1 MLSSLSSTIRTVFA
15 TPSPTFGNAPA
26 APRAA
31 PLVGRSVISE
41 RDRIVPAPVLGHRR
55 NPSCDILR
63 KGKRK
68 PMETRDS
75 TRRAAAESLAVQAL
89 GFLAGEPE
97 RLARFLALTGIGP
110 DRIRAAAASPGF
122 LAGVLDH
129 VASEDA
135 LVTAFA
141 AEAGVAPGEIEK
153 ARRILDGRDQA
164 SG

>member
-1 MLSSLSSTIRTVFA
+1 MQ
-15 TPSPTFGNAPA
+15 
-26 APRAA
+26 
-31 PLVGRSVISE
+31 
-41 RDRIVPAPVLGHRR
+41 
-55 NPSCDILR
+55 
-63 KGKRK
+63 
-68 PMETRDS
+68 TRDS
-75 TRRAAAESLAVQAL
+75 MRRDAAESLAVQAL

-141 AEAGVAPGEIEK
+141 AEAGVAPEEVEK
-153 ARRILDGRDQA
+153 ARRALGDQE
-164 SG
+164 SGVRNQGSGVK

>member
-1 MLSSLSSTIRTVFA
+1 MR
-15 TPSPTFGNAPA
+15 
-26 APRAA
+26 
-31 PLVGRSVISE
+31 
-41 RDRIVPAPVLGHRR
+41 RD
-55 NPSCDILR
+55 
-63 KGKRK
+63 
-68 PMETRDS
+68 
-75 TRRAAAESLAVQAL
+75 AAESLAVQAL

-141 AEAGVAPGEIEK
+141 TEAGIKPEEVAN
-153 ARRILDGRDQA
+153 ARRALDGGDQA
-164 SG
+164 SGIRDQE

>member
-1 MLSSLSSTIRTVFA
+1 M
-15 TPSPTFGNAPA
+15 PAPA
-26 APRAA
+26 F
-31 PLVGRSVISE
+31 GQG
-41 RDRIVPAPVLGHRR
+41 RDR
-55 NPSCDILR
+55 SCDILR
-63 KGKRK
+63 KGKRN

-75 TRRAAAESLAVQAL
+75 MRRDAAESLAVQAL
-89 GFLAGEPE
+89 SFLAGEPE

-141 AEAGVAPGEIEK
+141 AEAGIRPEEVEK
-153 ARRILDGRDQA
+153 ARRTLVSRDQA
-164 SG
+164 SGIRDQE